1 MTKQNLN
8 NKKTDIVLQYTIRG
22 SLFGFF
28 FPFFIW
34 SFLLISNKYSLN
46 IEDIKLMH
54 TNNPLLYII
63 DLAPVIIGFVTFFL
77 AGKVSQDRLQLV
89 EQINKNKIIISQY
102 TNFAKQIAE
111 DKFSESEFEKSNENE
126 LDRTLLLMQKN
137 FIEKHKNETELS
149 WVTKGKEKI
158 ADILRINTDFN
169 KLIKETLT
177 NLIEYTNSIQ
187 GSFYIF
193 DDEKQ
198 ELVNIYS
205 YAYNRDKFLKKEFKI
220 GEGLIGQAAYER
232 DYVYRKNI
240 PNNYFTITSGVIGEK
255 KPNVLLIAPLIGNEQ
270 IQGVIEIASLQDE
283 YPQTVISLFNE
294 LKEIIGQTLFNFKA
308 NLTTKRLLE
317 DAQKLADKLQKNEN
331 ELRENAKQMELT
343 QIELEKSNIELAAK
357 ISEVETGQKRI
368 HSLLENASEVITIYD
383 IDGII
388 QYVSPSVKTILGFE
402 PEEMLGINRFDR
414 GDKILQTAFNE
425 LLKNPNIEKVFEY
438 QYTNKEKKR
447 VWLETRGRNLFN
459 NPAING
465 IIFNTRDITVK
476 KDAETAQR
484 LSSEMQALSE
494 NSLDMIVRVDQVG
507 NIYYA
512 NPMTEKFIGISSEKL
527 TGKNINNV
535 GLNDETLNFFKAIIN
550 KTNIAKEEI
559 QEETIFNIGEVKQIV
574 QFNSIPEIGEG
585 GVIRTFLFVVH
596 DITESKEIE
605 LEIDKKNK
613 DITESINY
621 AHRIQSAIVPDTNII
636 KRYLPKSFMFFKPKD
651 VVSGD
656 LPWFIVRGDDIYI
669 AAIDCTGHG
678 VPGTLISF
686 IGYFSLNNIINKGE
700 NKPTGEILDE
710 LHIQVRKTLKQ
721 DSPDSKARDGMD
733 IALLKINSKNNIV
746 EFAGAHNPL
755 LHLRN
760 SKVTRY
766 KGDRKAVGGKPIRQR
781 GDKKEKTFT
790 THKINIERNDK
801 FFIFTDGF
809 PDQIGGTEGRKYQA
823 GRIQKEIEE
832 KNNFSMT
839 QYYDFFVNQFD
850 DWKKGYKQIDDVL
863 FIGIE
868 I

>member
-1 MTKQNLN
+1 MKNTSSN
-8 NKKTDIVLQYTIRG
+8 NKKADIVLKYTI
-22 SLFGFF
+22 SSFIFGLS
-28 FPFFIW
+28 FPLFIW
-34 SFLLISNKYSLN
+34 VFLLLSNKYSFN

-54 TNNPLLYII
+54 TNNPLLYVIN
-63 DLAPVIIGFVTFFL
+63 LAPFIIGFVSYFL
-77 AGKVSQDRLQLV
+77 AGKVKQDRQQLF

-111 DKFSESEFEKSNENE
+111 DRFSEEELKKSQETE
-126 LDRTLLLMQKN
+126 IDRTLLLMQKN
-137 FIEKHKNETELS
+137 FIEKHKKETVLN
-149 WVTKGKEKI
+149 WVTSRKEKI
-158 ADILRINTDFN
+158 AEILRINTDFDA
-169 KLIKETLT
+169 LIKEVLI

-193 DDEKQ
+193 DDDKQ
-198 ELVNIYS
+198 KLINKYS
-205 YAYNRDKFLKKEFKI
+205 YAYNRGKYFKKEFKI
-220 GEGLIGQAAYER
+220 GEGLIGQSAYER
-232 DYVYRKNI
+232 DYIYRKNI
-240 PNNYFTITSGVIGEK
+240 PENYFTIVSGIIGEK
-255 KPNVLLIAPLIGNEQ
+255 KPQILLIAPLIGNEQ
-270 IQGVIEIASLQDE
+270 IQGVIEIASLNNE
-283 YPQTVISLFNE
+283 YSPSVISLFNE

-308 NLTTKRLLE
+308 NLTTKKLLE
-317 DAQKLADKLQKNEN
+317 DAQKLTDKLQKNEN

-368 HSLLENASEVITIYD
+368 HALLENASEVITIYD
-383 IDGII
+383 IDGIV

-425 LLKNPNIEKVFEY
+425 LIKNPHIEKVFEY
-438 QYTNKEKKR
+438 QYTNKDKKR
-447 VWLETRGRNLFN
+447 VWLETRGRNLLN

-476 KDAETAQR
+476 KDAETAKR

-494 NSLDMIVRVDQVG
+494 NSLDMIVRVDQIG

-512 NPMTEKFIGISSEKL
+512 NPMTQKFIGIPANKL
-527 TGKNINNV
+527 IGENINYV
-535 GLNDETLNFFKAIIN
+535 GLNESISNFFKTIIN
-550 KTNIAKEEI
+550 KTTIAKEEI
-559 QEETIFNIGEVKQIV
+559 QEETVFNIGENKQIV
-574 QFNSIPEIGEG
+574 QFNSIPEMGDG
-585 GVIRTFLFVVH
+585 GTIRTFLFVVH

-605 LEIDKKNK
+605 IEIDKKNK

-621 AHRIQSAIVPDTNII
+621 AHRIQSAIVPDPNII
-636 KRYLPKSFMFFKPKD
+636 KRFIPKSFMLFKPKD

-656 LPWFIVRGDDIYI
+656 LPWFMEKGENIYI

-686 IGYFSLNNIINKGE
+686 IGYFSLNNIINKGD
-700 NKPTGEILDE
+700 NKSAGEILDE

-733 IALLKINSKNNIV
+733 IALLKINSKNNTL

-755 LHLRN
+755 IQLR
-760 SKVTRY
+760 SKEITRY

-790 THKINIERNDK
+790 THKINIEKNDK

-809 PDQIGGTEGRKYQA
+809 PDQIGGAEGRKYQA

-832 KNNFSMT
+832 KNNFSMK
-839 QYYDFFVNQFD
+839 QYYDFFVSQFD
-850 DWKKGYKQIDDVL
+850 NWKKGYKQIDDVL